1 MASSVVE
8 KFYSMEYGPAP
19 EDAGEVNRWLDE
31 HGRRFG
37 NYIDGAWTAG
47 RRRSF

>member
-19 EDAGEVNRWLDE
+19 EDAGEVIKWLE
-31 HGRRFG
+31 VHKRTFG
-37 NYIDGAWTAG
+37 HYIDGAVDQGFW
-47 RRRSF
+47 RDL